1 MNKKKFIVSLLLFAT
16 LLSVTSMPSYAGLGE
31 LLAEHI
37 VEHFIEDFGLDILDM
52 FVSAG
57 LVELEPYQGAYA
69 NKIMNQLDYKLHDSS
84 LLVLPI
90 IDTTNTSF
98 GGVSSSRDFFNVMGR
113 ATVVNYSNLK
123 VNPNTSQD
131 ITLRKSDVKGD
142 IAYKGMNAGFI
153 NFGDIDLNGG
163 TINLTGYD
171 GTSTL
176 SRTTNGK
183 LNLNDLSTL
192 TYENIFN
199 VLDYNSTYPTKEHYI
214 SYFINSNQTQVD
226 AVSPTPTKG
235 IINDNVSVK
244 GGAIFINAFDA
255 DIDRD
260 DYRPSV
266 HYLETEGSGNVI
278 YNSGDMSL
286 VRVNGQDSVL
296 INDKSHITDQTG
308 KELPENKQT
317 AGYILQLSAG
327 DGFTTLNNEGALI
340 DIYIANDDSN
350 KPILYN
356 KGTVNYIDKNY
367 GIIDGLNIGKIDF
380 RPKNYIS
387 ADKGNNYGTI
397 KNSLFNVTGK
407 LSFYNYGEFSND
419 NQQSSIVLNTD
430 ARFHNENNGGI
441 IKNYLIN
448 NNSLAYFYNNGEIF
462 RSNIDNDGT
471 IYNGDKD
478 HTTDARGQ
486 IRSSIINNSKV
497 FYNYGTINDSV
508 INNDYEFQNYGDINA
523 NEINTSGH
531 SSMSYFKNYG
541 NLMAKEVNN
550 DSSFQILGKSN
561 GLSGYA
567 HIERLNNEG
576 SVYVKDGGTL
586 SVVFGKNIDGNLYL
600 EDGGNFQPIVYDD
613 TTPTFIN
620 DSRSKIVVEE
630 GGSFYDTTV
639 ENIGTFQNDGTT
651 SVNQF
656 NNHEGGTLI
665 TGFDNIFTK
674 TNTVNNDGLVQFQGN
689 GDININIRGGG
700 EVELNGDVTNNS
712 SIHQGKLTI
721 KEGNTFSTYVGDK
734 YVVGETVNDGKID
747 FIGGGNISGGY
758 SGNGTMTLVTD
769 DPMSLTDYTFIGKE
783 QEKIQQKD
791 ITINSSVYATN
802 KSVLEVS
809 NCLIIGP
816 NSIFD
821 TYADTIISSGG
832 KPISNWGTLNLLG
845 GTNYNTIED
854 GGKTVIVG
862 DSVRN
867 EALIDQELEIDYNAK
882 LTSEL
887 KNIGDKFTN
896 KGTFELLGD
905 LSGTILGNGKTIL
918 QDSIVKAADGS
929 TIEGM
934 LDMNGATLDMQDKEF
949 STINAGELEGSG
961 DLKIDIAVGKDK
973 NNSDKIN
980 ITNVSNNAILNL
992 TNIKITNSGDTSED
1006 DRGNYENALTY
1017 VDGNANNGI
1026 TYQIKGKT
1034 GSNAIYR
1041 ALDRVNLYEFTLG
1054 DKGKLNVNIENNPLN
1069 LDDYINGSNSII
1081 TSVDAYNV
1089 LMDTELVSVTTGIA
1103 GYSPENKHWAV
1114 NLNNGSKI
1122 SAKGNVNQN
1131 DGITITQDATF
1142 DLDGSHK
1149 AGASIENFKTA
1160 IINNGNL
1167 NINDIKFQNNT
1178 TDIENNALL
1187 NLSGTNDIKNIVGK
1201 GTTTINRGETKID
1214 DITQDKLNVLS
1225 NAVLKFSNTNV
1236 LSGIVNEGKIQALGG
1251 TNNSVITG
1259 HGTLEIMG
1267 NFTNNASITQNN
1279 LTIDETGALT
1289 SAINNLHI
1297 TNDILNNG
1305 TLELTDNGTLFN
1317 NINGSDNSQTKIS
1330 GNIINNAIINQDVTI
1345 TENGTLTSSFDGLNK
1360 SVTNN
1365 GIFNMQGDLK
1375 KDIKGNLGTTVLQD
1389 KNVNV
1394 INDEIEV
1401 AGNLDLNGK
1410 TLDMR
1415 DAKGTS
1421 QKLVV
1426 GGALKGSGNLK
1437 IDVNMSNSNSD
1448 MIELMSKDND
1458 ATLNLTAINITSD
1471 IENNSSFEDYI
1482 NYVTGYTNG
1491 VNFQVDGNENG
1502 ELTVLTNGMKYIFT
1516 KGADGYLN
1524 VLSQNHTGGLSE
1536 YIRGEISAENYSIN
1550 DDMITLGNTDI
1561 GMTGGKNHIKR
1572 VFLNN
1577 GATLS
1582 GDLLNQ
1588 NDGITVAKNY
1598 ELILDGT
1605 SQEGATVKNYKTALT
1620 NNGTAN
1626 VMGIT
1631 FENNQTDI
1639 ENNGRLNLS
1648 DNNTL
1653 DTISGNG
1660 ILNIND
1666 GTTNVIKSIIQSEI
1680 NINSDTATLITNADG
1695 LKAYSINNDGTLEL
1709 TGGTLS
1715 RVVNGGNISISGDV
1729 STEADNLQGIT
1740 NIKNTLNI
1748 TGGSIKQEIN
1758 SVLDSNLNIT
1768 GNTALKSDLSGVLGN
1783 VTLQKGILK
1792 LSDKGTMFTNSQ
1804 NFTAAN
1810 NTTIDFNNGKSDD
1823 LNFNKVTIAEGG
1835 NVNLKIDFG
1844 DTFKTSDNS
1853 SILGNINLALLDVT
1867 KQTEDKTYNF
1877 TNLIDNVIVDFKNT
1891 ELLRTPISVDFI
1903 NYNSGD
1909 LIAKKV
1915 GNLGTAIKNAM
1926 TGENLYQLSGDDN
1939 TAEFNTLSGGNLT
1952 VKGQGHSITTTGIV
1966 VDNQNVLTLQDAN
1979 IKNVATGSD
1988 NKAAITLNKGTVLN
2002 ISATK
2007 HDVIIGGTNSD
2018 NNNAIYLDKDA
2029 TLNINAQKSI
2039 IITDNITSNDK
2050 ANTVNFNGN
2059 LIGFGGNLDNVTA
2072 NINSVLVRDGADN
2085 GVSYNLNGGVL
2096 KYTNDK
2102 YLYDPSARVLNSINF
2117 NGGALDLRN
2126 GSANNIVLEN
2136 INLSAPSNMFID
2148 ADLAKLSMDSL
2159 NAASVTGNQT
2169 LNIAGIRLLS
2179 DSKNGYTS
2187 INFTKNPTLMAAINY
2202 TGNKNLAYSSI
2213 CRYLVN
2219 YDGSMGNFNFKRNGF
2234 NPSVLAAPVAAQVG
2248 SYLSQ
2253 LNIYEQAFS
2262 NMDMV
2267 MLMTKKERQA
2277 MKMANKYANQGTGAG
2292 GIITFSPNQIPEQNK
2307 GVWFRPFTT
2316 FENVGLKNGPK
2327 VGNVAYGSLV
2337 GGDSEIIELKHGWD
2351 MTYSLYAGYTGSHQ
2365 TYDGVGIY
2373 QNGGTLGASTAFYKG
2388 NFFTGLTANVGANIA
2403 EASTMYGSEDLT
2415 MLATGIASKTGYNF
2429 ELADGKF
2436 IIQPNYL
2443 MSYTFVNTFD
2453 YTNKAGVRM
2462 NSDPLHAIQI
2472 APGIKFIGNLKNGW
2486 QPYLGV
2492 QMVWNLLDDTR
2503 FMANN
2508 VSLPDLSVKP
2518 YVQYGIGV
2526 QKRWGERF
2534 TGFVQT
2540 MIRNGGRNGV
2550 ALTAGFRWAIGK

>member
-1 MNKKKFIVSLLLFAT
+1 
-16 LLSVTSMPSYAGLGE
+16 
-31 LLAEHI
+31 
-37 VEHFIEDFGLDILDM
+37 
-52 FVSAG
+52 
-57 LVELEPYQGAYA
+57 
-69 NKIMNQLDYKLHDSS
+69 
-84 LLVLPI
+84 
-90 IDTTNTSF
+90 
-98 GGVSSSRDFFNVMGR
+98 
-113 ATVVNYSNLK
+113 
-123 VNPNTSQD
+123 
-131 ITLRKSDVKGD
+131 
-142 IAYKGMNAGFI
+142 
-153 NFGDIDLNGG
+153 
-163 TINLTGYD
+163 
-171 GTSTL
+171 
-176 SRTTNGK
+176 
-183 LNLNDLSTL
+183 
-192 TYENIFN
+192 
-199 VLDYNSTYPTKEHYI
+199 
-214 SYFINSNQTQVD
+214 
-226 AVSPTPTKG
+226 
-235 IINDNVSVK
+235 
-244 GGAIFINAFDA
+244 
-255 DIDRD
+255 
-260 DYRPSV
+260 
-266 HYLETEGSGNVI
+266 
-278 YNSGDMSL
+278 MSL

-296 INDKSHITDQTG
+296 INDKSHIADQAG

-407 LSFYNYGEFSND
+407 LSFYNHGEFLND

-441 IKNYLIN
+441 IKNYLID
-448 NNSLAYFYNNGEIF
+448 NNSLAYFYNNGEIVS
-462 RSNIDNDGT
+462 SNIDNDGT
-471 IYNGDKD
+471 FYNGEKD
-478 HTTDARGQ
+478 SNEGLIKDSVIT
-486 IRSSIINNSKV
+486 NSKV
-497 FYNYGTINDSV
+497 FYNYGNIEGNTINSS
-508 INNDYEFQNYGDINA
+508 YEFENHGTIDVNKIS
-523 NEINTSGH
+523 TSGH
-531 SSMSYFKNYG
+531 SGFNYFWNYKT
-541 NLMAKEVNN
+541 LKAKEVDNN
-550 DSSFQILGKSN
+550 SSLQLYN
-561 GLSGYA
+561 GSSTD
-567 HIERLNNEG
+567 IETLNNE
-576 SVYVKDGGTL
+576 YKLQVKNGAML
-586 SVVFGKNIDGNLYL
+586 SVNSGANIDGDLTVEN
-600 EDGGNFQPIVYDD
+600 GGIFDSQNYTNAIF
-613 TTPTFIN
+613 TN
-620 DSRSKIVVEE
+620 DAKSKITVET
-630 GGSFYDTTV
+630 GGQFLNTTV
-639 ENIGTFQNDGTT
+639 ENYGEFQNDGTT
-651 SVNQF
+651 SVNKF
-656 NNHEGGTLI
+656 HNNEGGTLTI
-665 TGFDNIFTK
+665 GFDNISTK
-674 TNTVNNDGLVQFQGN
+674 TNVINNDGLIKFSSDGN
-689 GDININIRGGG
+689 ITNYDIRGVG
-700 EVELNGDVTNNS
+700 EVEIDKNINNS
-712 SIHQGKLTI
+712 RTIHQGKLTI
-721 KEGNTFSTYVGDK
+721 KEGNTFTTYVGDK
-734 YVVGETVNDGKID
+734 YVVGETVNDGEID

-769 DPMSLTDYTFIGKE
+769 DPMSLTGYTFIGKD

-809 NCLIIGP
+809 NYLMIGP
-816 NSIFD
+816 NSVFD

-854 GGKTVIVG
+854 GGKTVILG

-887 KNIGDKFTN
+887 KNIGRKFTN

-905 LSGTILGNGKTIL
+905 LSGTILGNGKTVL
-918 QDSIVKAADGS
+918 HDSIVKAADDS

-934 LDMNGATLDMQDKEF
+934 LDMNGAALDMQDKEF
-949 STINAGELEGSG
+949 STINIGGLQGSG
-961 DLKIDIAVGKDK
+961 DLKIDVEVGKDK

-980 ITNVSNNAILNL
+980 ITNASDNAILNL
-992 TNIKITNSGDTSED
+992 TKIKISHSGDTSED
-1006 DRGNYENALTY
+1006 DRGEYENALTY

-1034 GSNAIYR
+1034 NAIYR
-1041 ALDRVNLYEFTLG
+1041 TLDRLNLYEFTLG
-1054 DKGKLNVNIENNPLN
+1054 DKGKLNVNIKDNPLN

-1142 DLDGSHK
+1142 DIDGSHK

-1178 TDIENNALL
+1178 TDIENNASL

-1214 DITQDKLNVLS
+1214 DIIQDKLNVS
-1225 NAVLKFSNTNV
+1225 SSAVLKVSNIKI
-1236 LSGIVNEGKIQALGG
+1236 SDGITNEGKVQALGG
-1251 TNNSVITG
+1251 TNNSVIAG
-1259 HGTLEIMG
+1259 SGTLEIMG
-1267 NFTNNASITQNN
+1267 NVTNNASITQNN
-1279 LTIDETGALT
+1279 LTIAETGALT

-1297 TNDILNNG
+1297 TDDILNNG

-1365 GIFNMQGDLK
+1365 GIFNMQGDLT
-1375 KDIKGNLGTTVLQD
+1375 KDIHGTGTTVLQD
-1389 KNVNV
+1389 HNVNIV
-1394 INDEIEV
+1394 NDRIEI
-1401 AGNLDLNGK
+1401 AGGLDLNGK

-1415 DAKGTS
+1415 DSKGTNQNLS
-1421 QKLVV
+1421 I
-1426 GGALKGSGNLK
+1426 GEALKGSGNLK
-1437 IDVNMSNSNSD
+1437 IDVDMSNGESD
-1448 MIELMSKDND
+1448 KINLASKDNS
-1458 ATLNLTAINITSD
+1458 ATLNLTTINITKD
-1471 IENNSSFEDYI
+1471 IENNGSFEDYI
-1482 NYVTGYTNG
+1482 NYVMGYTNG
-1491 VNFQVDGNENG
+1491 VNFQVGGNENG
-1502 ELTVLTNGMKYIFT
+1502 ELTVLTNGMKYTFT

-1536 YIRGEISAENYSIN
+1536 YIKGEISAENYSIN

-1561 GMTGGKNHIKR
+1561 GVTDGETHIKR

-1582 GDLLNQ
+1582 GDLFNQ

-1605 SQEGATVKNYKTALT
+1605 NQEGATVENYKTAFI

-1626 VMGIT
+1626 VMGIK
-1631 FENNQTDI
+1631 FENNETDI

-1648 DNNTL
+1648 NNNIL
-1653 DTISGNG
+1653 NTITGNG

-1680 NINSDTATLITNADG
+1680 NINSDTATFITNADG

-1715 RVVNGGNISISGDV
+1715 RIINGGNINITGEV

-1748 TGGSIKQEIN
+1748 TGGSLKQEIN
-1758 SVLDSNLNIT
+1758 SDLDSNLNIT
-1768 GNTALKSDLSGVLGN
+1768 GNTALKADFSGVLGN
-1783 VTLQKGILK
+1783 VTLQNGVLE
-1792 LSDKGTMFTNSQ
+1792 LSDKGTIFTNSQ

-1810 NTTIDFNNGKSDD
+1810 DTTIDLNNSQLED
-1823 LNFNKVTIAEGG
+1823 LNFNKVTIAEGS

-1867 KQTEDKTYNF
+1867 TQTEDKTYNF
-1877 TNLIDNVIVDFKNT
+1877 TNLINNVVVDFKNT
-1891 ELLRTPISVDFI
+1891 ELIKTPESVDFI

-1926 TGENLYQLSGDDN
+1926 TGENLYQLSGDDD
-1939 TAEFNTLSGGNLT
+1939 TAGFNSLSGGNLT
-1952 VKGQGHSITTTGIV
+1952 VKGQGYSITTTGIA

-1988 NKAAITLNKGTVLN
+1988 NKATITLNKGTVLN

-2007 HDVIIGGTNSD
+2007 HDVTIGGTNGD
-2018 NNNAIYLDKDA
+2018 NNNAIYLDKD
-2029 TLNINAQKSI
+2029 TTVNFDAQKNI
-2039 IITDNITSNDK
+2039 IITDNITSSDK
-2050 ANTVNFNGN
+2050 ANTLNFNGN

-2072 NINSVLVRDGADN
+2072 NVNSVLVRDGADS

-2102 YLYDPSARVLNSINF
+2102 YLYDTSAGVLNSINF

-2136 INLSAPSNMFID
+2136 INLSASSNMFID
-2148 ADLAKLSMDSL
+2148 ADLAKLNMDNL

-2179 DSKNGYTS
+2179 DSKNGYIS

-2202 TGNKNLAYSSI
+2202 TGNTNITYSPI
-2213 CRYLVN
+2213 CRYLVD
-2219 YDGSMGNFNFKRNGF
+2219 YDGSIGNFNFKRNGF
-2234 NPSVLAAPVAAQVG
+2234 YPAVLAAPVAAQVG

-2277 MKMANKYANQGTGAG
+2277 MKMANKYASQGTGAG

-2403 EASTMYGSEDLT
+2403 EASTMFGNEDIT

-2492 QMVWNLLDDTR
+2492 
-2503 FMANN
+2503 
-2508 VSLPDLSVKP
+2508 
-2518 YVQYGIGV
+2518 
-2526 QKRWGERF
+2526 
-2534 TGFVQT
+2534 
-2540 MIRNGGRNGV
+2540 
-2550 ALTAGFRWAIGK
+2550 

>member
-1 MNKKKFIVSLLLFAT
+1 MNKKKFIVSLLLSAT
-16 LLSVTSMPSYAGLGE
+16 LLSVTSMPSYAGLGG

-90 IDTTNTSF
+90 IDATNTSF

-123 VNPNTSQD
+123 VNPNTSQN
-131 ITLRKSDVKGD
+131 ITLRKNDVKGD
-142 IAYKGMNAGFI
+142 IAYDGMNAGFI

-163 TINLTGYD
+163 TVSLTGYD
-171 GTSTL
+171 GTPTL

-226 AVSPTPTKG
+226 AVSPNPTKG
-235 IINDNVSVK
+235 VINDNVSVK
-244 GGAIFINAFDA
+244 GGAIFINTFDA

-296 INDKSHITDQTG
+296 INDKSHITDQAG

-317 AGYILQLSAG
+317 SGYILQLSAG

-350 KPILYN
+350 KPVLYN

-367 GIIDGLNIGKIDF
+367 GIINGLNIGKIDF

-430 ARFHNENNGGI
+430 AKFHNENSDGI
-441 IKNYLIN
+441 IKNYLID

-471 IYNGDKD
+471 FYNGDKD

-541 NLMAKEVNN
+541 NLMAREVNN
-550 DSSFQILGKSN
+550 DSSFQILGKTN

-586 SVVFGKNIDGNLYL
+586 SVVLGKNIDGNLYL
-600 EDGGNFQPIVYDD
+600 EDGGFFRPNVYGD
-613 TTPTFIN
+613 TKPTFIN
-620 DSRSKIVVEE
+620 DSKSNIEVKE
-630 GGSFYDTTV
+630 GGYFEDTTV
-639 ENIGTFQNDGTT
+639 ENYGKFQNDGTT

-656 NNHEGGTLI
+656 NNHKDGTLI

-700 EVELNGDVTNNS
+700 EVELNGNVTNNS

-721 KEGNTFSTYVGDK
+721 KEGNKFTTYGGEK
-734 YVVGETVNDGKID
+734 YVVGETVNDGEID

-769 DPMSLTDYTFIGKE
+769 DPMSLTGYTFIGKD

-809 NCLIIGP
+809 NCLMIGP
-816 NSIFD
+816 NSVFD

-862 DSVRN
+862 GSVVN
-867 EALIDQELEIDYNAK
+867 KALIDQELEIDYDAK

-905 LSGTILGNGKTIL
+905 LSGTILGNGTTVL

-934 LDMNGATLDMQDKEF
+934 LDMNGDALDIQDKEF
-949 STINAGELEGSG
+949 STINVGGLQGIG
-961 DLKIDIAVGKDK
+961 DLKIDVAVGKDK

-1006 DRGNYENALTY
+1006 DRDNYKNALTY

-1034 GSNAIYR
+1034 GSNAKYR
-1041 ALDRVNLYEFTLG
+1041 TLDRVNLYEFTLG
-1054 DKGKLNVNIENNPLN
+1054 DKGKLNVNITDNPLN
-1069 LDDYINGSNSII
+1069 LDDYINGTNSII

-1089 LMDTELVSVTTGIA
+1089 LMDTELESVTTGIA

-1122 SAKGNVNQN
+1122 SAKGDVNQN

-1149 AGASIENFKTA
+1149 AGASIESFKTA

-1187 NLSGTNDIKNIVGK
+1187 NLSGTNDIKNIAGK

-1214 DITQDKLNVLS
+1214 DIAQGKLNILS
-1225 NAVLKFSNTNV
+1225 NAVLKVSNANI
-1236 LSGIVNEGKIQALGG
+1236 LDGITNEGKVQALGG
-1251 TNNSVITG
+1251 TNNSVIAG
-1259 HGTLEIMG
+1259 SGTLEIMG
-1267 NFTNNASITQNN
+1267 NVTNNASITQNN
-1279 LTIDETGALT
+1279 LTIAESGALT

-1330 GNIINNAIINQDVTI
+1330 GNIINNAIINQDVNI
-1345 TENGTLTSSFDGLNK
+1345 TENGILTSSLDGLNE

-1375 KDIKGNLGTTVLQD
+1375 KDIKGEFGTTVLQD
-1389 KNVNV
+1389 HNVNV
-1394 INDEIEV
+1394 INDRVEI
-1401 AGNLDLNGK
+1401 AGGLDLNGK

-1415 DAKGTS
+1415 DSKGVNQNLS
-1421 QKLVV
+1421 I

-1437 IDVNMSNSNSD
+1437 IDVDMSNGESD
-1448 MIELMSKDND
+1448 KIDLASKDNS

-1471 IENNSSFEDYI
+1471 IENNGSFEDYI

-1491 VNFQVDGNENG
+1491 VNFQIEGNEND
-1502 ELTVLTNGMKYIFT
+1502 ELTVLTNGMKYTFT

-1536 YIRGEISAENYSIN
+1536 YIRGEIFAENYSIN

-1561 GMTGGKNHIKR
+1561 GVTGGENHIKR
-1572 VFLNN
+1572 VFINN

-1605 SQEGATVKNYKTALT
+1605 NQEGATVKNYKTALT

-1631 FENNQTDI
+1631 FENNETDI
-1639 ENNGRLNLS
+1639 ENNGRLNLT
-1648 DNNTL
+1648 DKNTL
-1653 DTISGNG
+1653 DTITGNG
-1660 ILNIND
+1660 VLNIND
-1666 GTTNVIKSIIQSEI
+1666 GTTNVIKSIIQNEI

-1695 LKAYSINNDGTLEL
+1695 LKANSINNLGTLEL

-1715 RVVNGGNISISGDV
+1715 QVVNGGNINITGDV

-1740 NIKNTLNI
+1740 NVKNTLNI
-1748 TGGSIKQEIN
+1748 IGGSIKQEIN
-1758 SVLDSNLNIT
+1758 SDLNANLNIT
-1768 GNTALKSDLSGVLGN
+1768 GNTAIKADLLGVSGN
-1783 VTLQKGILK
+1783 VNLQNGTLK

-1804 NFTAAN
+1804 NFTASN
-1810 NTTIDFNNGKSDD
+1810 NTTIALNNDNLED
-1823 LNFNKVTIAEGG
+1823 LNFNKVTISGG
-1835 NVNLKIDFG
+1835 DNVNLTIDFG
-1844 DTFKTSDNS
+1844 DTFKTSDS
-1853 SILGNINLALLDVT
+1853 SSVLGNINLALLDVT
-1867 KQTEDKTYNF
+1867 NQTEEKTYTF
-1877 TNLIDNVIVDFKNT
+1877 TNLIDNVNVDFNNM
-1891 ELLRTPISVDFI
+1891 ELISTPSSVDFI

-1909 LIAKKV
+1909 LSAKKV
-1915 GNLGTAIKNAM
+1915 GNLGAAIKNA
-1926 TGENLYQLSGDDN
+1926 TIGENLYQLSDDDN
-1939 TAEFNTLSGGNLT
+1939 TAGFNTLTGGNLT

-1966 VDNQNVLTLQDAN
+1966 VDNQNALTLQDAN
-1979 IKNVATGSD
+1979 IKNVSTGSD
-1988 NKAAITLNKGTVLN
+1988 NKAAITLNKGTILN
-2002 ISATK
+2002 INATK
-2007 HDVIIGGTNSD
+2007 YDVTISGTNGDSS
-2018 NNNAIYLDKDA
+2018 NTIYLDKD
-2029 TLNINAQKSI
+2029 TTVNINSQKSI
-2039 IITDNITSNDK
+2039 TITDNIASNDQ

-2072 NINSVLVRDGADN
+2072 NVNSVLVRDGADN
-2085 GVSYNLNGGVL
+2085 SVSYNLNGGVL
-2096 KYTNDK
+2096 KYTNDE
-2102 YLYDPSARVLNSINF
+2102 YLYDPSAGVLNSINF

-2126 GSANNIVLEN
+2126 GSTNNIVLEN

-2148 ADLAKLSMDSL
+2148 ADLAKSSMDSL
-2159 NAASVTGNQT
+2159 NAASIIVNQT

-2179 DSKNGYTS
+2179 DAKDVYTS
-2187 INFTKNPTLMAAINY
+2187 INFTQDPTLMAAINY
-2202 TGNKNLAYSSI
+2202 TGNKNLTYSPI
-2213 CRYLVN
+2213 CRYLVD

-2234 NPSVLAAPVAAQVG
+2234 NPAVLAAPVAAQVG

-2277 MKMANKYANQGTGAG
+2277 MKMANKYAYEGTGADG
-2292 GIITFSPNQIPEQNK
+2292 VISFNPNQIPEQNK
-2307 GVWFRPFTT
+2307 GIWFRPFAT

-2327 VGNVAYGSLV
+2327 VGNTAYGSLV

-2403 EASTMYGSEDLT
+2403 EASTMFGSEDIT

-2534 TGFVQT
+2534 TGFFQT

>member
-1 MNKKKFIVSLLLFAT
+1 MNKKKFIVSILLSAT
-16 LLSVTSMPSYAGLGE
+16 LLSITSMPSYAGLGE

-69 NKIMNQLDYKLHDSS
+69 NKIMNQLDYKLHDAS

-90 IDTTNTSF
+90 IDATNTSF

-131 ITLRKSDVKGD
+131 ITLRKNDVKGD
-142 IAYKGMNAGFI
+142 IAYDGMNAGFI

-171 GTSTL
+171 GTPTL

-235 IINDNVSVK
+235 IINDNVLVK

-266 HYLETEGSGNVI
+266 HYLESEGSGNVI

-296 INDKSHITDQTG
+296 INDKSHITDQAG

-317 AGYILQLSAG
+317 SGYILQLSAG

-397 KNSLFNVTGK
+397 KNSLFSVTGQ

-430 ARFHNENNGGI
+430 TRFHNENNGGI

-448 NNSLAYFYNNGEIF
+448 NNSLTYFYNNGEIF

-478 HTTDARGQ
+478 HTTDAWGQ

-508 INNDYEFQNYGDINA
+508 INNDYEFQNYGYINA

-541 NLMAKEVNN
+541 SLRAEELNN

-586 SVVFGKNIDGNLYL
+586 SVIFGENIDGNLYL
-600 EDGGNFQPIVYDD
+600 EDGGYFRPIVYDD
-613 TTPTFIN
+613 TTPIFIN
-620 DSRSKIVVEE
+620 DSKSNIEVKE
-630 GGSFYDTTV
+630 GGYFEDTTV
-639 ENIGTFQNDGTT
+639 ENYGKFQNDGTT

-656 NNHEGGTLI
+656 NNHDGGTLI
-665 TGFDNIFTK
+665 TGFDNILTK
-674 TNTVNNDGLVQFQGN
+674 NNTVNNDGLIQFQGN

-700 EVELNGDVTNNS
+700 EVELNGNVTNNS
-712 SIHQGKLTI
+712 AIHQGKLTI
-721 KEGNTFSTYVGDK
+721 KEGNKFTTYSGEK
-734 YVVGETVNDGKID
+734 YVVGETVNDGEID
-747 FIGGGNISGGY
+747 FIGGGDIFGGY

-769 DPMSLTDYTFIGKE
+769 DPMSLTGYTFIGKD

-791 ITINSSVYATN
+791 ININSSVYATN

-809 NCLIIGP
+809 NCLMIGP

-854 GGKTVIVG
+854 GGKTVILG

-887 KNIGDKFTN
+887 KNIGRKFTN

-905 LSGTILGNGKTIL
+905 LSGTILGNGKTVL

-934 LDMNGATLDMQDKEF
+934 LDMNGAALDMQDKEF
-949 STINAGELEGSG
+949 STISSGGLEGSG
-961 DLKIDIAVGKDK
+961 DLKIDVEVGKNK

-992 TNIKITNSGDTSED
+992 TNIKIANRNETTED
-1006 DRGNYENALTY
+1006 DRGEYENALTY

-1034 GSNAIYR
+1034 GNSAIYR
-1041 ALDRVNLYEFTLG
+1041 ALDRINLYEFTLG

-1069 LDDYINGSNSII
+1069 LDDYINGTNPII

-1103 GYSPENKHWAV
+1103 GYSPENKYWAV

-1149 AGASIENFKTA
+1149 AGASIENYKTA

-1167 NINDIKFQNNT
+1167 NINDINFQNNT

-1214 DITQDKLNVLS
+1214 DIAQDKLNVS
-1225 NAVLKFSNTNV
+1225 SGAVLKFSNTNV
-1236 LSGIVNEGKIQALGG
+1236 LSGIVNKGKVQALGG
-1251 TNNSVITG
+1251 TNNSVIAG
-1259 HGTLEIMG
+1259 SGTIEILG
-1267 NFTNNASITQNN
+1267 NVTNNASITQNS
-1279 LTIDETGALT
+1279 LTIAETGALT

-1345 TENGTLTSSFDGLNK
+1345 TENGTFTSSFDGLNK

-1365 GIFNMQGDLK
+1365 GIFNMQGDLT
-1375 KDIKGNLGTTVLQD
+1375 KDIQGTGTTVLQD
-1389 KNVNV
+1389 HNV
-1394 INDEIEV
+1394 IVNDRIEI
-1401 AGNLDLNGK
+1401 AGNLDLNNK

-1415 DAKGTS
+1415 DSKGTG
-1421 QKLVV
+1421 QKLSI

-1437 IDVNMSNSNSD
+1437 IDVDMSNGESD
-1448 MIELMSKDND
+1448 KIDLASKDNS
-1458 ATLNLTAINITSD
+1458 AILNLTTINITKD
-1471 IENNSSFEDYI
+1471 IENNGSFEDYI

-1491 VNFQVDGNENG
+1491 VNFQVDGNKNG
-1502 ELTVLTNGMKYIFT
+1502 ELTVLTNGMKYTFT
-1516 KGADGYLN
+1516 KSADGYLN
-1524 VLSQNHTGGLSE
+1524 VLSQVHTGGLSE
-1536 YIRGEISAENYSIN
+1536 YIKGEIIADNYSIN
-1550 DDMITLGNTDI
+1550 DDMIVLGNTDI
-1561 GMTGGKNHIKR
+1561 GMTSGKNHIKR
-1572 VFLNN
+1572 VFVNN
-1577 GATLS
+1577 GKTLS

-1588 NDGITVAKNY
+1588 NNGITVAKNY

-1605 SQEGATVKNYKTALT
+1605 NQEGATVKNFKTALV
-1620 NNGTAN
+1620 NNGSAN
-1626 VMGIT
+1626 VMGIK
-1631 FENNQTDI
+1631 FENNETDI

-1648 DNNTL
+1648 NNNTL
-1653 DTISGNG
+1653 DTITGNG

-1666 GTTNVIKSIIQSEI
+1666 GTTSVIKSIIQDEI
-1680 NINSDTATLITNADG
+1680 NINSDIATLITNADG
-1695 LKAYSINNDGTLEL
+1695 LKAASINNGGTLEL

-1715 RVVNGGNISISGDV
+1715 QVVNGGNINITGNV

-1740 NIKNTLNI
+1740 NVKNTLNI

-1758 SVLDSNLNIT
+1758 SDLDSNLNIT
-1768 GNTALKSDLSGVLGN
+1768 GNTVLKADFSGILGN
-1783 VTLQKGILK
+1783 VTLQNGILK
-1792 LSDKGTMFTNSQ
+1792 LSDKGTIFTNSQ
-1804 NFTAAN
+1804 NFTVAN
-1810 NTTIDFNNGKSDD
+1810 NTTIDLNNHKLED

-1853 SILGNINLALLDVT
+1853 SIFGNINLVLLDVT

-1891 ELLRTPISVDFI
+1891 ELIKTPESVDFI

-1926 TGENLYQLSGDDN
+1926 TGENLYQLSGDDD
-1939 TAEFNTLSGGNLT
+1939 TAGFNTLSGGNLS

-1966 VDNQNVLTLQDAN
+1966 VDNQNTLTLQDVN

-2007 HDVIIGGTNSD
+2007 HDVTIGGTNGD
-2018 NNNAIYLDKDA
+2018 NNNAIYLDKD
-2029 TLNINAQKSI
+2029 TTVNFDAQKNI
-2039 IITDNITSNDK
+2039 IITDNITSLDK

-2072 NINSVLVRDGADN
+2072 NVNSVLVRDGADSR
-2085 GVSYNLNGGVL
+2085 VSYNLNGGVL

-2102 YLYDPSARVLNSINF
+2102 YLYDPSAGVLNSINF

-2126 GSANNIVLEN
+2126 ESANNIVLKN
-2136 INLSAPSNMFID
+2136 INLSAPSNMFVD

-2159 NAASVTGNQT
+2159 NAAYITGNQT

-2179 DSKNGYTS
+2179 DAKNGYTS
-2187 INFTKNPTLMAAINY
+2187 INFTENPTLMAAVNY
-2202 TGNKNLAYSSI
+2202 TGNTNITYSPI

-2219 YDGSMGNFNFKRNGF
+2219 YDGSNGNFNFMRNGF
-2234 NPSVLAAPVAAQVG
+2234 NPAVLAAPVAAQVG

-2277 MKMANKYANQGTGAG
+2277 MKMTNKYANQGTGAG

-2337 GGDSEIIELKHGWD
+2337 GGDSEIIELKRGWD

-2403 EASTMYGSEDLT
+2403 EASTMFGSEDLT

-2453 YTNKAGVRM
+2453 YTNKAGVRI

-2486 QPYLGV
+2486 QPYIGV

-2534 TGFVQT
+2534 TGFFQT